1 MALQNPTTGE
11 YLRIDSINLN
21 DSTNSISYS
30 KYASL
35 EHRTTGDTDFL
46 HKQNGTVNSGALQTE
61 LEKNAAS
68 TKSITDNLKTAGY
81 KAIKLDSFE
90 FSDWESV

>member
-11 YLRIDSINLN
+11 YLKITSIQLGEWSSINY
-21 DSTNSISYS
+21 DI
-30 KYASL
+30 YANL
-35 EHRTTGDTDFL
+35 EHRGNGDTEFL
-46 HKQNGTVNSGALQTE
+46 HKKIGTVNSGALQTE